1 MQRLSGT
8 VALVLYT
15 GAVFMAGLLVGQ
27 LYALYVFVYTG
38 AVFMIGLWLGQRAE
52 RRWAI
57 GAPAR
62 AGAPAAR
69 ENRPELRDATHDYA
83 ARAKGG

>member
-8 VALVLYT
+8 VSIILYT
-15 GAVFMAGLLVGQ
+15 GAVFMAGMLVGQ
-27 LYALYVFVYTG
+27 LYALYVLVYTG

-52 RRWAI
+52 RRWTQI
-57 GAPAR
+57 PAS
-62 AGAPAAR
+62 AAAQAAR
-69 ENRPELRDATHDYA
+69 DNRAELRDTSQEYA